1 MQGFMALA
9 SRPHPNSPRKG
20 EGLRPYRNAK
30 EPQVMHILIIGAAG
44 MVGRKLTER
53 LVRDGAL
60 GGKTITR
67 ATLHDIVEPPVPA
80 GAPFA
85 VKTLASDFS
94 QPGEAEKLVAERPD
108 VIFHLA
114 AIVSGEAE
122 ADFDKGYRIN
132 LDGTRYLFDAVRAI
146 EGYVPRLVFTS
157 SIAVFGAPFP
167 DAIGDEFF
175 TTPLTSYGAQKA
187 IGELL
192 LADYTR
198 RGFFDGIG
206 IRLPTICV
214 RPGKPNKAAS
224 GFFSNIIR
232 EPLSG
237 IEAVLP
243 VGEDVRHWHA
253 SPRSAVGFLIHAATI
268 EGEKVGPRRNLT
280 MPGLS
285 VTVGEQLEALRRIA
299 GDKGVA
305 LVRHEPDPGIMKIV
319 AGWPRNFDASRALSL
334 GFKAEASFDDIIRV
348 HIEDELGGKLG
359 V

>member
-1 MQGFMALA
+1 
-9 SRPHPNSPRKG
+9 
-20 EGLRPYRNAK
+20 
-30 EPQVMHILIIGAAG
+30 MHILILGAAG

-60 GGKTITR
+60 GGREITR
-67 ATLHDIVEPPVPA
+67 VTLHDIVEPTAPA

-122 ADFDKGYRIN
+122 ADFEKGYRIN

-146 EGYVPRLVFTS
+146 EGYMPRLVFTS

-167 DAIGDEFF
+167 EAIGDEFF

-237 IEAVLP
+237 MEAVLP
-243 VGEDVRHWHA
+243 VSEDVRHWHA

-268 EGEKVGPRRNLT
+268 DGEAVGPRRNIT

-285 VTVGEQLEALRRIA
+285 VTVGEQLEALRRVA
-299 GDKGVA
+299 GDKAVA
-305 LVRHEPDPGIMKIV
+305 LVRREPDPVIMKIV
-319 AGWPRNFDASRALSL
+319 AGWPRNFDARRALSL
-334 GFKAEASFDDIIRV
+334 GFRAETTFDEIIRV

-359 V
+359 I